1 MKQINEILEE
11 IKEDKNDNTATTSF
25 KFKTDL
31 WNFFNTE
38 GFNSVSAVEFGTN
51 KGQTTRVM
59 SYLFNKVHTINY
71 ELWRH
76 DFAKELNKDRNNIDY
91 IVFDLYSPNHLHIA
105 DDNIEVIFIDAGHD
119 YHHVVSD
126 IGRAI
131 QFKNLKYL
139 VFDDYGLIKPVKD
152 AVDEVLTMNPDNMSI
167 AARIGHEPGHAFVG
181 NRILKDS
188 EGLIVK
194 VNL

>member
-1 MKQINEILEE
+1 MIIPVTVRLEVILTTIWFHVEEE
-11 IKEDKNDNTATTSF
+11 I
-25 KFKTDL
+25 
-31 WNFFNTE
+31 
-38 GFNSVSAVEFGTN
+38 
-51 KGQTTRVM
+51 
-59 SYLFNKVHTINY
+59 
-71 ELWRH
+71 
-76 DFAKELNKDRNNIDY
+76 
-91 IVFDLYSPNHLHIA
+91 
-105 DDNIEVIFIDAGHD
+105 
-119 YHHVVSD
+119 
-126 IGRAI
+126 
-131 QFKNLKYL
+131 KNLKYL

>member
-11 IKEDKNDNTATTSF
+11 IKEDKNDNTSTTSF

-31 WNFFNTE
+31 WNFFNTDE
-38 GFNSVSAVEFGTN
+38 FKTVSAVEFGTN

-59 SYLFNKVHTINY
+59 SYLFNKVYTINF

-91 IVFDLYSPNHLHIA
+91 LVFDLYSRNQLHIA
-105 DDNIEVIFIDAGHD
+105 DDDIEVIFIDAGHD

-139 VFDDYGLIKPVKD
+139 VFDDYGLITPVKD
-152 AVDEVLTMNPDNMSI
+152 AVDEVLSMNTDTMSI
-167 AARIGHEPGHAFVG
+167 AARIGHEPGHAFIG

-188 EGLIVK
+188 EGLIVR

>member
-1 MKQINEILEE
+1 MKQISEILEE

-31 WNFFNTE
+31 WNFFNRDE
-38 GFNSVSAVEFGTN
+38 FKKVSAIEFGTN

-59 SYLFNKVHTINY
+59 SYLFNKVYTINS

-76 DFAKELNKDRNNIDY
+76 DFAKQLNKDRTNIDY
-91 IVFDLYSPNHLHIA
+91 LVFDLYSTNQLHIN
-105 DDNIEVIFIDAGHD
+105 DDEIEVVFIDAGHD
-119 YHHVVSD
+119 YHHVISD

-131 QFKNLKYL
+131 QFKNIKYL
-139 VFDDYGLIKPVKD
+139 VFDDYGLIAPVKE
-152 AVDEVLTMNPDNMSI
+152 AVDEVLSMNPENMVI
-167 AARIGHEPGHAFVG
+167 VARIGHELGHEFVG

-194 VNL
+194 INL

>member
-1 MKQINEILEE
+1 MKQIEEILEE

-31 WNFFNTE
+31 WNFFNKDE
-38 GFNSVSAVEFGTN
+38 FKKISAIEFGTN

-59 SYLFNKVHTINY
+59 SYLFNKVYTINF
-71 ELWRH
+71 EAWRH
-76 DFAKELNKDRNNIDY
+76 DFAKQLNKDRTNIDY
-91 IVFDLYSPNHLHIA
+91 LVFDLYSSNQLYIN

-119 YHHVVSD
+119 YNHVVSD

-131 QFKNLKYL
+131 QFKNIKYL
-139 VFDDYGLIKPVKD
+139 VFDDYGLIAPVKT
-152 AVDEVLTMNPDNMSI
+152 AVDEVLTMNPNTMSI
-167 AARIGHEPGHAFVG
+167 AARIGHETGHTFVG
-181 NRILKDS
+181 NRNLKDS

-194 VNL
+194 VSV